1 MPPKATVSQKAS
13 DLTNTVSAEESFNAL
28 TFEDAV
34 VTRMLR
40 GIDTKGLAAAIL
52 DKVVVRLCSEIREEQ
67 LVEAFITK
75 HAQSLSERL
84 SKRLVEQ
91 LVSDV

>member
-1 MPPKATVSQKAS
+1 MPPTATVSRKAS
-13 DLTNTVSAEESFNAL
+13 DLTNTVSAEESFSAL

-34 VTRMLR
+34 VTRVLR
-40 GIDTKGLAAAIL
+40 GIDAKGLAAAIL

>member
-1 MPPKATVSQKAS
+1 MPPTATVSRKAS
-13 DLTNTVSAEESFNAL
+13 DLTNTVSAEESFSAL

-34 VTRMLR
+34 VTRVLR

>member
-34 VTRMLR
+34 VTRVLR

-67 LVEAFITK
+67 LVEAFITQ
-75 HAQSLSERL
+75 HSQSLSERL

>member
-13 DLTNTVSAEESFNAL
+13 DLTNTVSAEESFGAL

-34 VTRMLR
+34 VTRVLR
-40 GIDTKGLAAAIL
+40 GIDAKGLAAAIL

-91 LVSDV
+91 HVSDL

>member
-1 MPPKATVSQKAS
+1 MPPKATVSRKAS
-13 DLTNTVSAEESFNAL
+13 DLTNTVSAEESFSAL

-34 VTRMLR
+34 VTRVLR

-52 DKVVVRLCSEIREEQ
+52 DKVVVRLCSEMREEQ

-75 HAQSLSERL
+75 HAQSLSERI
-84 SKRLVEQ
+84 SQRLVEQ
-91 LVSDV
+91 LVSDL

>member
-13 DLTNTVSAEESFNAL
+13 DLTNTVSAEESFSAL

-34 VTRMLR
+34 VTRVLR

-91 LVSDV
+91 LVSDL

>member
-13 DLTNTVSAEESFNAL
+13 DLTNTVSAEASFNAL

-34 VTRMLR
+34 VTRVLR
-40 GIDTKGLAAAIL
+40 GIDAKGLAAAIL

-91 LVSDV
+91 LVSDL

>member
-13 DLTNTVSAEESFNAL
+13 DLTNTVSAEASFNAL

-34 VTRMLR
+34 VTRVLR
-40 GIDTKGLAAAIL
+40 GIDAKGLAAAIL
-52 DKVVVRLCSEIREEQ
+52 DKVVVRLCGEIREEQ

>member
-1 MPPKATVSQKAS
+1 MPPTATVSRKAP
-13 DLTNTVSAEESFNAL
+13 DLTNTVSAEESFSAL

-34 VTRMLR
+34 VTRVLR
-40 GIDTKGLAAAIL
+40 GIDTKGLAVAIL
-52 DKVVVRLCSEIREEQ
+52 DKVVVRLCSEMREEQ

>member
-1 MPPKATVSQKAS
+1 
-13 DLTNTVSAEESFNAL
+13 
-28 TFEDAV
+28 
-34 VTRMLR
+34 MLSLSR
-40 GIDTKGLAAAIL
+40 TQWLPACSGGIDAKGLAAAIL

>member
-1 MPPKATVSQKAS
+1 MPPKATVSRKAS
-13 DLTNTVSAEESFNAL
+13 DLTNTVSAEASFNAL

-34 VTRMLR
+34 VTRVLR

-52 DKVVVRLCSEIREEQ
+52 DKVVVRLCSEMREEQ

-91 LVSDV
+91 LVSDL

>member
-13 DLTNTVSAEESFNAL
+13 DLTNTVSAEASFNAL

-34 VTRMLR
+34 VTRVLR

>member
-34 VTRMLR
+34 VTRVLR

-75 HAQSLSERL
+75 HAQGLSERL

>member
-1 MPPKATVSQKAS
+1 MRPKASVPKKAS
-13 DLTNTVSAEESFNAL
+13 DLTNSVSAEESFSDL

-34 VTRMLR
+34 VTRVLR
-40 GIDTKGLAAAIL
+40 GIDAKGLAAAIL
-52 DKVVVRLCSEIREEQ
+52 DRVVVRLCSEIREEQ
-67 LVEAFITK
+67 LVEAFITQ

-91 LVSDV
+91 LVANL

>member
-34 VTRMLR
+34 VTRVLR
-40 GIDTKGLAAAIL
+40 GIDAKGLAAAIL

>member
-34 VTRMLR
+34 VTRVLR
-40 GIDTKGLAAAIL
+40 GIDAKGLAAAIL

-91 LVSDV
+91 LVSDL

>member
-13 DLTNTVSAEESFNAL
+13 DLTNTVSAEESFSAL

-34 VTRMLR
+34 VTRVLR
-40 GIDTKGLAAAIL
+40 GIDAKGLAAAIL